1 MRKRS
6 THPNSIVRFRG
17 LRGWKLT
24 DLAQISRIDEWTL
37 RHLETGKNEMH
48 AGHMHRLSTVF
59 QCTVEALLQPCVS
72 RRNPQQ
78 SRKRSINNLN
88 KGRGAPRYAG
98 KLSVPDDA
106 PELVR
111 DLYGLM
117 NEQKLLVGDVAAGS
131 GVSTRAI
138 SDWRYRRSPTRQSF
152 EAVLNNFGYRL
163 QIVEQADET

>member
-1 MRKRS
+1 M
-6 THPNSIVRFRG
+6 
-17 LRGWKLT
+17 
-24 DLAQISRIDEWTL
+24 
-37 RHLETGKNEMH
+37 
-48 AGHMHRLSTVF
+48 
-59 QCTVEALLQPCVS
+59 S